1 MMRTTQAAGCP
12 CIPTWE
18 RSTFRVRSTVAHRP
32 DAYRV
37 GRGGGNRIHRGRM
50 ALFPEPSERA
60 AHQDIHGYHG
70 RVSAFFLLVC
80 AYAWLERNG
89 AVFDL
94 SFSFLLTALIG
105 LAATRICRA
114 VFLRHNPA
122 YRIKAAKTTTPGS
135 VSGVAEEIGKPS
147 YEGLKCGGG
156 ELGIRTPD
164 TLLGCT
170 RLAGEH
176 LRPLGQLSAV

>member
-1 MMRTTQAAGCP
+1 
-12 CIPTWE
+12 
-18 RSTFRVRSTVAHRP
+18 
-32 DAYRV
+32 
-37 GRGGGNRIHRGRM
+37 M

-60 AHQDIHGYHG
+60 AHQNIHGYHG
-70 RVSAFFLLVC
+70 AVSAFFLLVC

-135 VSGVAEEIGKPS
+135 RVRRWRK
-147 YEGLKCGGG
+147 K
-156 ELGIRTPD
+156 
-164 TLLGCT
+164 
-170 RLAGEH
+170 
-176 LRPLGQLSAV
+176 

>member
-1 MMRTTQAAGCP
+1 MFARLLRIVPMLIVLAVVAA
-12 CIPTWE
+12 I
-18 RSTFRVRSTVAHRP
+18 VYIVAAWRYSP
-32 DAYRV
+32 
-37 GRGGGNRIHRGRM
+37 NRAKELLIRIFTAITG
-50 ALFPEPSERA
+50 A
-60 AHQDIHGYHG
+60 
-70 RVSAFFLLVC
+70 VSAFFLMVC

-135 VSGVAEEIGKPS
+135 RVRRWRK
-147 YEGLKCGGG
+147 K
-156 ELGIRTPD
+156 
-164 TLLGCT
+164 
-170 RLAGEH
+170 
-176 LRPLGQLSAV
+176 